1 MDCGPACLGM
11 VAKFYG
17 REYSLEALRNACH
30 IAREG
35 VSLLGISDAAESIG
49 FKTLGGR
56 FTFETLASDAPL
68 PCIVHW
74 NQEHFV
80 VVYNIYKPG
89 FQWLKFRSN
98 PVRKVSVADPGKG
111 LVTYTEDEFKQHWI
125 STRTQGED
133 RGIALLL
140 EPTPKLFNQKG
151 EKQTSNSIK
160 FLFTYFLRYKR
171 FFGQLIMGLMLASL
185 FQLLFPFLT
194 QSTVDIGIRNQNI
207 GFIYLVLIA
216 QMVLMLSRM
225 SVDFIRRWILLHIST
240 RINLSLVSDF
250 FIKLMS
256 LPMNF
261 FDTKLMGDLLQ
272 RIDDH
277 RRVERFLTSQSLN
290 VIFSAFT
297 FFVFGIVLYIYS
309 LKIFTIFLA
318 GSIIY
323 TVWVLVLLKKRRQ
336 LDYKSFEQR
345 ATNQSRTYQLI
356 TGMQE
361 IKLQNCEQRK
371 RWEWEDVQA
380 DLFKVN
386 ISSLKLEQVQE
397 AGNVLINETKNILIT
412 IIAATSV
419 IHGEL
424 TLGMMLAVQ
433 FIIGQLNSPI
443 EQTIKF
449 IHDYQDTRISLERIN
464 EIHHKQGENANRN
477 YKEDWHGHS
486 FSKTD
491 INISNLTFQ
500 YEGPDSPKALDG
512 INLYIPEGKTTAI
525 VGASGSGKTT
535 LIKLLLQYYD
545 PVEGNILVGGKN
557 LGTFNTKW
565 WRNQCGAVMQDGYLF
580 SESIAR
586 NIAVSDDEV
595 DTEKL
600 LFAATTA
607 NIHDFIDSLPL
618 KYNTKIGQEG
628 QGISQG
634 QRQRILIARAVYR
647 NPHFIFLDE
656 ATNALDAKNEKQ
668 IIENLENFYHGKT
681 VVVVAHRLSTVKNA
695 DQIAVL
701 EKGRLVE
708 KGTHRELTA
717 KKGYYYQLVKN
728 QLELGN

>member
-1 MDCGPACLGM
+1 
-11 VAKFYG
+11 
-17 REYSLEALRNACH
+17 
-30 IAREG
+30 
-35 VSLLGISDAAESIG
+35 
-49 FKTLGGR
+49 
-56 FTFETLASDAPL
+56 
-68 PCIVHW
+68 
-74 NQEHFV
+74 
-80 VVYNIYKPG
+80 
-89 FQWLKFRSN
+89 
-98 PVRKVSVADPGKG
+98 
-111 LVTYTEDEFKQHWI
+111 
-125 STRTQGED
+125 
-133 RGIALLL
+133 
-140 EPTPKLFNQKG
+140 
-151 EKQTSNSIK
+151 
-160 FLFTYFLRYKR
+160 
-171 FFGQLIMGLMLASL
+171 
-185 FQLLFPFLT
+185 
-194 QSTVDIGIRNQNI
+194 
-207 GFIYLVLIA
+207 
-216 QMVLMLSRM
+216 
-225 SVDFIRRWILLHIST
+225 
-240 RINLSLVSDF
+240 
-250 FIKLMS
+250 
-256 LPMNF
+256 
-261 FDTKLMGDLLQ
+261 
-272 RIDDH
+272 
-277 RRVERFLTSQSLN
+277 
-290 VIFSAFT
+290 
-297 FFVFGIVLYIYS
+297 
-309 LKIFTIFLA
+309 
-318 GSIIY
+318 
-323 TVWVLVLLKKRRQ
+323 
-336 LDYKSFEQR
+336 
-345 ATNQSRTYQLI
+345 
-356 TGMQE
+356 MQE

-449 IHDYQDTRISLERIN
+449 IHDYQDTLISLERIN

-512 INLYIPEGKTTAI
+512 INLYILEGKTTAI

>member
-1 MDCGPACLGM
+1 
-11 VAKFYG
+11 
-17 REYSLEALRNACH
+17 
-30 IAREG
+30 
-35 VSLLGISDAAESIG
+35 
-49 FKTLGGR
+49 
-56 FTFETLASDAPL
+56 
-68 PCIVHW
+68 
-74 NQEHFV
+74 
-80 VVYNIYKPG
+80 
-89 FQWLKFRSN
+89 
-98 PVRKVSVADPGKG
+98 
-111 LVTYTEDEFKQHWI
+111 
-125 STRTQGED
+125 
-133 RGIALLL
+133 
-140 EPTPKLFNQKG
+140 
-151 EKQTSNSIK
+151 
-160 FLFTYFLRYKR
+160 
-171 FFGQLIMGLMLASL
+171 MGLMLASL

-194 QSTVDIGIRNQNI
+194 QATVDIGIRNQNI
-207 GFIYLVLIA
+207 GFIYLVIVA

-449 IHDYQDTRISLERIN
+449 IHDYQDTLISLERIN

-512 INLYIPEGKTTAI
+512 INLYILEGKTTAI